1 MDRTSVKIVKL
12 DINEEDD
19 FSGVDSIALVESPAI
34 ESNWVM
40 FSADVN
46 KELFDSYTDYP
57 DGVKNNAKRG
67 IELNEKVDNKCA
79 TQVGKV
85 RAQQLAKGEPISV
98 ETIKRMYSYLSRA
111 EVNYDEGDSKACGT
125 ISYLLWGGLA
135 GKRWAESK
143 LKELDLFEGDLDVSG
158 LPDYV
163 NEPSGSLVVRDIY
176 DAAEDKEMVDGIVEL
191 LIKVEDLD
199 NRKQLVIDT
208 IKDFDEQGTIYDL
221 DDFLERVNVTLS
233 EDFEPQVEKYLEEL
247 FDFLGYIDELPIYST
262 REEAEEV
269 SVIAGCSG
277 AHEHLVGDLTV
288 WMPCMEHEPEW
299 DDVLQEAYEAWLESK
314 MKSWDSLGDE
324 GKSKLLDYL
333 DSVAFDAPKDKFNF
347 IKESDIKAVGK
358 DLGTSF
364 LDTPTTKIRYQYD
377 AVSGPG
383 VQNNTRDF
391 CRILMDRY
399 TSQGKVFRKEDIN
412 NMSFAGVNTGFGPNG
427 IDQYNIFLY
436 RGGNNC
442 RHTWKQ
448 VLYTI
453 SSDDTWDN
461 TTKEVK
467 SIAELQKIIAPRVPQ
482 SALVETPLGIGTE
495 FSKQE
500 FADQQIVAGPF
511 MIPKKLIYRKDDSGE
526 YYVYFSD
533 ETIQKIAYKY
543 MQNKYTDNTNLEHQE
558 SLGLKDVFV
567 VESWLVA
574 DPKRDKSL
582 IYSGG
587 EEYPK
592 GTWYGLMKVKNKEIW
607 DNYVKTGFVK
617 GFSVEGF
624 FIDELLN
631 KSDK

>member
-377 AVSGPG
+377 GP
-383 VQNNTRDF
+383 VDSKNRDF
-391 CRILMDRY
+391 CRILMERY
-399 TSQGKVFRKEDIN
+399 TRQGKVFRKEDIN

-427 IDQYNIFLY
+427 INEYNIFLY

-467 SIAELQKIIAPRVPQ
+467 SIAELQKIITPRVPQ

-543 MQNKYTDNTNLEHQE
+543 MQNKYTDSTNLEHQE
-558 SLGLKDVFV
+558 SIGLKDVFV
-567 VESWLVA
+567 VESWLIA

-631 KSDK
+631 NSDK

>member
-333 DSVAFDAPKDKFNF
+333 DSVAFDAPKDKFNV
-347 IKESDIKAVGK
+347 IKTSDIQAVGK

-377 AVSGPG
+377 GP
-383 VQNNTRDF
+383 VDSKNRDF
-391 CRILMDRY
+391 CRILMERY
-399 TSQGKVFRKEDIN
+399 TRQGKVFRKEDIN

-427 IDQYNIFLY
+427 INEYNIFLY

-448 VLYTI
+448 ELYTI
-453 SSDDTWDN
+453 SSNDSWDN

-543 MQNKYTDNTNLEHQE
+543 MQNKYTDSTNLEHQE
-558 SLGLKDVFV
+558 SIGLKDVFV

>member
-543 MQNKYTDNTNLEHQE
+543 MQNKYTDSTNLEHQE
-558 SLGLKDVFV
+558 SIGLKDVFV